1 MRKVYRNPRELA
13 TCLKDIVD
21 IYLEDLITYEKMEE
35 KIVAIVDA
43 NKDRIYKEKNMN
55 VNISKYLG
63 DERVAIIDKIIK
75 KDIKE

>member
-21 IYLEDLITYEKMEE
+21 MYLEDLMTEEKMEE
-35 KIVAIVDA
+35 KITAIVEA
-43 NKDRIYKEKNMN
+43 NRDRIYKEKNMN

-63 DERVAIIDKIIK
+63 DERVEIIDKVIK
-75 KDIKE
+75 GDSVE

>member
-21 IYLEDLITYEKMEE
+21 VYLEDLMTYETMES
-35 KIVAIVDA
+35 KILAIVEA
-43 NKDRIYKEKNMN
+43 NRDRVYKEKNMN

-63 DERVAIIDKIIK
+63 DERVEIIDKIVKNNI
-75 KDIKE
+75 